1 VRNVVS
7 IAALVVGVATASGA
21 IAACSSDAP
30 TATDARYCAAIS
42 ANLDQLNAPSIV
54 DAAGIEATS
63 TLYRSITDVA
73 PLAVQKEWETMTSVL
88 AAAATTDA
96 KDPAAVQKIADL
108 ARSSQH
114 AATAIADYTSK
125 VCGVTLATP
134 TTTLPAV
141 APSTPTT

>member
-7 IAALVVGVATASGA
+7 IAALALGVTTCGA

-30 TATDARYCAAIS
+30 TATDARYCATIS

-54 DAAGIEATS
+54 DTVGIEATS
-63 TLYRSITDVA
+63 TLYRTITDIA

-88 AAAATTDA
+88 AAAATADA
-96 KDPAAVQKIADL
+96 KDPAAVQKIADM

-114 AATAIADYTSK
+114 AATAIADYTTK
-125 VCGVTLATP
+125 VCGVTLAAP

-141 APSTPTT
+141 IETTPAP

>member
-1 VRNVVS
+1 MRNVV
-7 IAALVVGVATASGA
+7 LVVAVALGVLT
-21 IAACSSDAP
+21 ACSSDTP
-30 TATDARYCAAIS
+30 TTTDAQYCTAVS

-54 DAAGIEATS
+54 DPAGIDATS
-63 TLYRSITDVA
+63 KLYQSITAVA

-88 AAAATTDA
+88 AAAATADA
-96 KDPAAVQKIADL
+96 TDPAAVQKIADM

-134 TTTLPAV
+134 TTTLPV
-141 APSTPTT
+141 VVETVPAP

>member
-1 VRNVVS
+1 VRNVVV
-7 IAALVVGVATASGA
+7 IAALMCGA

-30 TATDARYCAAIS
+30 PATDAQYCAVVS
-42 ANLDQLNAPSIV
+42 KNLDQLNAPSIV

-63 TLYRSITDVA
+63 KLYSSITALA
-73 PLAVQKEWETMTSVL
+73 PLSVQKEWATMTSNL
-88 AAAATTDA
+88 AAAAAVDPN
-96 KDPAAVQKIADL
+96 DPASVQKIADM

-141 APSTPTT
+141 IETTPAP